1 MKGEFSR
8 TQNGGRLRC
17 RSLWQVMRSQRGQSV
32 VEFAVI
38 LPIIALVVF
47 ATLELA
53 RVYVVQQHLN
63 SAADMGARTGSIRNS
78 TVADVQNA
86 MDTYFSSTEVGANY
100 TPTITGV
107 SETADF
113 NTYVTVAVLHNL
125 QLFTTLVPG
134 FSGVTVPLSSSVT
147 MRHQ

>member
-1 MKGEFSR
+1 M
-8 TQNGGRLRC
+8 
-17 RSLWQVMRSQRGQSV
+17 
-32 VEFAVI
+32 EFAVI

-47 ATLELA
+47 ATLELS

-63 SAADMGARTGSIRNS
+63 SAASMGARTGSIRNS
-78 TVADVQNA
+78 TVADVQTA

-107 SETADF
+107 NETADF
-113 NTYVTVAVLHNL
+113 NSYVTVSVLHNL

-134 FSGVTVPLSSSVT
+134 VSGVTVPLSSSVT